1 MESRELRS
9 LDPDTPAARRQFERR
24 MEARRLEPGDEAGLR
39 ALRRGWLLGSEAFRQ
54 QMLEE
59 AEGKVCE
66 HHFGKLRLETAD
78 AKAER
83 IVAEELKRRKWVE
96 ADLAKRRKS
105 DPEKLAIAVRL
116 RRETTLSV
124 KSIGRW
130 LLLGSSKSA
139 TIRLRAAMAAA
150 RPITPTAQSKPTSKR
165 GSNHV

>member
-1 MESRELRS
+1 M
-9 LDPDTPAARRQFERR
+9 
-24 MEARRLEPGDEAGLR
+24 
-39 ALRRGWLLGSEAFRQ
+39 
-54 QMLEE
+54 
-59 AEGKVCE
+59 
-66 HHFGKLRLETAD
+66 
-78 AKAER
+78 
-83 IVAEELKRRKWVE
+83 E

-150 RPITPTAQSKPTSKR
+150 KPVTSTAQSKPASKP
-165 GSNHV
+165 GSNHVSA